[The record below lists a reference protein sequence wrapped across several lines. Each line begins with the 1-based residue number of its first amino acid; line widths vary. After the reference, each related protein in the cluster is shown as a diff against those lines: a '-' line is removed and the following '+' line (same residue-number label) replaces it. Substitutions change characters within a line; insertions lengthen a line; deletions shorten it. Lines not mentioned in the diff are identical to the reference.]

1 MLALFCKW
9 LFWVVGAAILGFVL
23 AWLMRGAKA
32 NEWRTQFED
41 RDASYKRVKS
51 NHQGLVSK
59 YETLERSSNKL
70 RNTNTTL
77 KKDVST
83 KESEISKL
91 MQKLKAVPAAAATAA
106 VVSNGSSDNS
116 YEIRAWESKY
126 ARLERELATKTEM
139 FDELKED
146 NEMLNTKMEVLAL
159 TTEDAKKEKE
169 SALGKLKQYEEYR
182 PRFEEANLER
192 NTLKYK
198 YEQLL
203 ASRTAVQTTQEDTN
217 NQTEALTS
225 EINTLKA
232 TIASANE
239 QAAAQKSQ
247 IETLTDQ
254 NKEALN
260 SQKDIKIKYDSLLGL
275 QERTEVKMKELEQQA
290 AASTATPADV
300 KAKAEELES
309 YKSRLDTLSK
319 ENDTLKGSLEE
330 AKAQAKAND
339 STAEIANWADKHKS
353 LSEENNR
360 LKTELEESK
369 LTAAQNAAPATNEYE
384 QKWNALKQEETNWT
398 NKHNN
403 LSKEN
408 EELKA
413 ALQAAQNT
421 APATNEYEQKWNA
434 LRQEETNWTTKHNA
448 LSKENEEL
456 KDALEEKLTIERKA
470 AKATNEYEQKWTILN
485 EENKQL
491 KAALEESKA
500 TKVQYAAA
508 NMATPASNEYEQ
520 KWNALKQEEAS
531 WITQKQNLEAEI
543 ERLKAAKKPASKA
556 SSKAEKAA
564 KAEAAKGQLASA
576 IGTKIKVAKES
587 EKDDLK
593 QISGVGPFL
602 ETKLNNLGIYTFEQV
617 SQFDTELMQIVNDAI
632 EFFPGRVQR
641 DDWVGQAKKFHAEKN
656 S

>member
-9 LFWVVGAAILGFVL
+9 LFWVVGAALLGFLL

-41 RDASYKRVKS
+41 RDASYKRLKG
-51 NHQGLVSK
+51 NHQGFVSK
-59 YETLERSSNKL
+59 YEELERSSNKL

-77 KKDVST
+77 KKDLSAQ
-83 KESEISKL
+83 ESQVSKL
-91 MQKLKAVPAAAATAA
+91 MTQLKAVPAAAATAA

-139 FDELKED
+139 FEELQEN

-159 TTEDAKKEKE
+159 TAEEAKKEKV

-203 ASRTAVQTTQEDTN
+203 AARTAVQTTHEETS
-217 NQTEALTS
+217 NQTETLTS
-225 EINTLKA
+225 EIAALKSA
-232 TIASANE
+232 IAAANE
-239 QAAAQKSQ
+239 QTAAQKSQ
-247 IETLTDQ
+247 IETLISQ
-254 NKEALN
+254 NEAAVNGQKE
-260 SQKDIKIKYDSLLGL
+260 IKIKYDSLLGL

-290 AASTATPADV
+290 AASTATPEATNEANAEEIEAY
-300 KAKAEELES
+300 KAKLQHLA
-309 YKSRLDTLSK
+309 K
-319 ENDTLKGSLEE
+319 ENESLKGSLEE
-330 AKAQAKAND
+330 TQSTLAQAKAND
-339 STAEIANWADKHKS
+339 STAEIANWADKHKV

-360 LKTELEESK
+360 LKAALEESK
-369 LTAAQNAAPATNEYE
+369 LAAAQNVAPTTNEYEQKWNALKQEEANWTNKHQTLSKENEELKNALEEKLTAERKAASSTNEYE
-384 QKWNALKQEETNWT
+384 QKWNALKQEETNWSA
-398 NKHNN
+398 KHNT
-403 LSKEN
+403 LS
-408 EELKA
+408 
-413 ALQAAQNT
+413 
-421 APATNEYEQKWNA
+421 
-434 LRQEETNWTTKHNA
+434 
-448 LSKENEEL
+448 
-456 KDALEEKLTIERKA
+456 
-470 AKATNEYEQKWTILN
+470 
-485 EENKQL
+485 EENRKL

-508 NMATPASNEYEQ
+508 NIATPVSDEYEQ
-520 KWNALKQEEAS
+520 KWNALKKEEAN
-531 WITQKQNLEAEI
+531 WTTEKQKLEAEI
-543 ERLKAAKKPASKA
+543 ERLKAAKKPASKGT
-556 SSKAEKAA
+556 SKAEKAA

-576 IGTKIKVAKES
+576 IGTKIKVATAE

-593 QISGVGPFL
+593 LISGVGPFL

-617 SQFDTELMQIVNDAI
+617 GQFDTELMQIVNDAI

-641 DDWVGQAKKFHAEKN
+641 DDWVGQAKKLHSEKN